1 MSKEITTHK
10 LPTLNELY
18 EDKQAIIQQ
27 GKLNIILNQ
36 EPKADWIKAHPF
48 VKNLKYLPV
57 ERVEYLLTAIF
68 GKWRVEIKDVKIIA
82 NSIVT
87 TIRLYVKDPIT
98 GEWDYQDGVGATPIQ
113 VERGQGATNFE
124 KMNSSA
130 IQIGAPASESYAMK
144 DAAEKF
150 GKIFGKDLN
159 RKDSIA
165 YTDRIQVAIEASQ
178 KMLIIENIQ
187 DTDDLPKLWI
197 SLSQKERDDTDIL
210 EAYYAKKGGG
220 TILSDKEIA
229 KI

>member
-1 MSKEITTHK
+1 MSKEIIIPHK
-10 LPTLNELY
+10 IPTLNELY
-18 EDKQAIIQQ
+18 EDKLEIIKQ

-36 EPKADWIKAHPF
+36 EPKADWIKDHPF

-57 ERVEYLLTAIF
+57 ERVEFLLTAIF
-68 GKWRVEIKDVKIIA
+68 GKWRLEVKEVKVIA
-82 NSIVT
+82 NSVVT
-87 TIRLYVKDPIT
+87 TVRLHVKDPIS
-98 GEWDYQDGVGATPIQ
+98 GEWDFQDGVGASPIQ
-113 VERGQGATNFE
+113 VQKGEGATNFD

-165 YTDRIQVAIEASQ
+165 YVDRLHASIEASQ

-187 DTDDLPKLWI
+187 NAEDVAKVWI
-197 SLSQKERDDTDIL
+197 VLSQKERDDADIL
-210 EAYYAKKGGG
+210 EAYNQKKNE
-220 TILSDKEIA
+220 SK
-229 KI
+229 